1 MRSNSKRYRL
11 LRIVAIAFVTAG
23 IASSLVS
30 CTASKF
36 LKEGETFYD
45 GAEMRFDMPQG
56 RIRRKAALE
65 KELDTY
71 ITPRP
76 NKKLL
81 GSRPGVWFY
90 YMAGTPKKEKGGLR
104 NFIRNK
110 LGAKPVLLSDATP
123 PRTAQMLQGQI
134 RNEGYF
140 FSTVDHDVETHRKK
154 SKVIYNITLYKAY
167 RLRNIEYPKVK
178 DSVYT
183 KIINTLYEE
192 SLLDSN
198 QRYDLERMQ
207 AEQERIER
215 EVENWGIYY
224 FDDRYLVFEADSTVG
239 KRKVDLQLKLE
250 PDIPDRARKIYFLDT
265 INVYPNYTL
274 TTDTTAL
281 KRDKETYLNGYNYV
295 DNKNSFRPEIIT
307 RVINLKKGN
316 TYSRVAQELTLNHLM
331 GLGVFKFVNIKFSES
346 PRTDSALLKTFIY
359 LTPLK
364 RNSLRAEVQAVSKSN
379 NFVGPGVTLSFTN
392 RNLFHGAELFQL
404 KLHTAYEAQ
413 INRQSTGPLN
423 SFEAGLEAT
432 LTVPRFISPIRIDYS
447 SSRYL
452 PKTQFRLAVNIQ
464 NRVNYFR
471 LNTFNIAYGYNWR
484 ENETKSHE
492 LFPADI
498 NFIQTITTPR
508 FDTLLRDNA
517 LLASSFKDQFIIGT
531 RYSYTLNTQLSR
543 NLADKFE
550 EQRIKTHTFYLNA
563 ATDVAGNLIYAIQHQ
578 FKKGGETQ
586 EPYQIFNA
594 PYSQYVRGEVD
605 FRHYWQ
611 FDEHNKLASR
621 VVFGSGYAF
630 GNSTTMPYI
639 KQFSIG
645 GSNSIRAFPA
655 RSIGP
660 GTYDVREDSKASE
673 GARLFIDQRADI
685 KIEANVEYRFDI
697 IKSLKGAI
705 FTDAGNIWLNK
716 EDSTRQGGKFRK
728 ESFMKEFAVGAGVGL
743 RMDFSFFVLRLDVA
757 FPIRKPSLPE
767 NERWVLRQIDF
778 RSSEWRKENLIF
790 NIAIGYPF

>member
-1 MRSNSKRYRL
+1 MQSRTSRYRPIRFL
-11 LRIVAIAFVTAG
+11 ALAFV
-23 IASSLVS
+23 IACSGSFLVS
-30 CTASKF
+30 CTGTKF

-45 GAEMRFDMPQG
+45 GAEMRFEMPQG

-76 NKKLL
+76 NKKFL
-81 GSRPGVWFY
+81 GNRPGVWFY
-90 YMAGTPKKEKGGLR
+90 YIAGTPKKEKGGLR

-123 PRTAQMLQGQI
+123 QRTAQMLQGQI

-140 FSTVDHDVETHRKK
+140 RSTVSHDVETRGKK

-178 DSVYT
+178 DSVYAH
-183 KIINTLYEE
+183 IISTLYEE

-239 KRKVDLQLKLE
+239 RRKVDLALKLE
-250 PDIPDRARKIYFLDT
+250 PDIPDRAKKIYYLDT
-265 INVYPNYTL
+265 VSVFPNYTL

-281 KRDKETYLNGYNYV
+281 KEEKELYLNGYNYV
-295 DNKNSFRPEIIT
+295 DDKNSFRPEIIT

-316 TYSRVAQELTLNHLM
+316 RYSREAQELTLNHLM

-346 PRTDSALLKTFIY
+346 PRSDSALLKSFIY

-364 RNSLRAEVQAVSKSN
+364 RNSLRAEIQAVSKSN

-392 RNLFHGAELFQL
+392 RNLFRGAELFQL
-404 KLHTAYEAQ
+404 KLHTAYEVQ
-413 INRQSTGPLN
+413 INRQSAGPLN
-423 SFEAGLEAT
+423 SLEAGMEAS

-447 SSRYL
+447 YSRYL
-452 PKTQFRLAVNIQ
+452 PKTQFKLGVNIQ

-471 LNTFNIAYGYNWR
+471 LNTFNVAYGYNWR

-492 LFPADI
+492 LFPVDI
-498 NFIQTITTPR
+498 NFIQTITTPE
-508 FDTLLRDNA
+508 FDELLKENA
-517 LLASSFKDQFIIGT
+517 LLKSSFENQFIIGT
-531 RYSYTLNTQLSR
+531 RYSYTLNTQLSK
-543 NLADKFE
+543 NLIDKFE
-550 EQRIKTHTFYLNA
+550 EQRIKPHTFYLNA
-563 ATDVAGNLIYAIQHQ
+563 ATDVAGNVIHAIQSQ
-578 FKKGGETQ
+578 FNKGGETQ

-594 PYSQYVRGEVD
+594 PYSQYVRGEID

-655 RSIGP
+655 RSVGP
-660 GTYDVREDSKASE
+660 GTYNVRTDTSASDD
-673 GARLFIDQRADI
+673 ARLFIDQRADI
-685 KIEANVEYRFDI
+685 KIEANIEYRFDI
-697 IKSLKGAI
+697 IKSLKGAV

-716 EDSTRQGGKFRK
+716 EDSTRPGGKFRK

-757 FPIRKPSLPE
+757 FPIRKPFLPE
-767 NERWVLRQIDF
+767 NERWVIRDIDF
-778 RSSEWRKENLIF
+778 RRSEWRKENLVF

>member
-1 MRSNSKRYRL
+1 MQSTINRYR
-11 LRIVAIAFVTAG
+11 VAHFLTLAFIIGG
-23 IASSLVS
+23 IGSSLVS
-30 CTASKF
+30 CTATKF

-45 GAEMRFDMPQG
+45 GAEMRFEMPQG
-56 RIRRKAALE
+56 RIRRKAVLE

-76 NKKLL
+76 NKKFL
-81 GSRPGVWFY
+81 GSRPGAWFY
-90 YMAGTPKKEKGGLR
+90 YIAGTPKKEKGGIR

-123 PRTAQMLQGQI
+123 KRTAEMLQGQV
-134 RNEGYF
+134 RNDGYF
-140 FSTVDHDVETHRKK
+140 RSTVSHEIETHGKK

-178 DSVYT
+178 DSVYA
-183 KIINTLYEE
+183 KIINNLYEE

-250 PDIPDRARKIYFLDT
+250 PDIPDRAKKIFFLDT
-265 INVYPNYTL
+265 INVYPNYTI
-274 TTDTTAL
+274 TTDTTKL
-281 KRDKETYLNGYNYV
+281 HDETETYLNGYNYV

-316 TYSRVAQELTLNHLM
+316 TYSREAQELTLNHLM

-346 PRTDSALLKTFIY
+346 PRTDSALLKSFIY

-364 RNSLRAEVQAVSKSN
+364 KNSLRAEVQAVSKSN

-392 RNLFHGAELFQL
+392 RNLLRGAELFQL
-404 KLHTAYEAQ
+404 KLHTAYEVQ
-413 INRQSTGPLN
+413 INSQTSTPLN
-423 SFEAGLEAT
+423 SFEAGMEAT

-447 SSRYL
+447 SSRFL
-452 PKTQFRLAVNIQ
+452 PKTQFKLGLNIQ
-464 NRVNYFR
+464 NRVRYFR

-484 ENETKSHE
+484 ENEMKSHE
-492 LFPADI
+492 LFPVDI
-498 NFIQTITTPR
+498 NFIQTITTPE
-508 FDTLLRDNA
+508 FDGLLRDNA
-517 LLASSFKDQFIIGT
+517 LLASSFENQFIIGT
-531 RYSYTLNTQLSR
+531 RYSYTLNTQLAKK
-543 NLADKFE
+543 LVDKFE
-550 EQRIKTHTFYLNA
+550 EQTIKTHTFYLNA
-563 ATDVAGNLIYAIQHQ
+563 STDVAGNLIHAIQSQ
-578 FKKGGETQ
+578 FKKDGEAQ
-586 EPYQIFNA
+586 EPYQIFNN

-621 VVFGSGYAF
+621 VVFGSGYAL

-655 RSIGP
+655 RSVGP
-660 GTYDVREDSKASE
+660 GTYNVRTDTSASQD
-673 GARLFIDQRADI
+673 ARLFIDQRGDI
-685 KIEANVEYRFDI
+685 KIEANIEYRFDL
-697 IKSLKGAI
+697 IKSLKGAV

-728 ESFMKEFAVGAGVGL
+728 ETFMKEFAVGAGVGL
-743 RMDFSFFVLRLDVA
+743 RMDFSFFVLRVDVA
-757 FPIRKPSLPE
+757 FPIRKPFLPE
-767 NERWVLRQIDF
+767 NERWVIRQINF
-778 RSSEWRKENLIF
+778 GSSEWRKENLVF